1 MPACP
6 FAYHL
11 DEKLAPLVFCNS
23 IYTVNTVILHVIC
36 HLSEKVPLRML
47 CGVVKSRF
55 TTDAD
60 GETNKRPLIHSKVK
74 TAGCVSPRTFKSP
87 SKHAKNPKLWTYL
100 L

>member
-1 MPACP
+1 M
-6 FAYHL
+6 F
-11 DEKLAPLVFCNS
+11 
-23 IYTVNTVILHVIC
+23 
-36 HLSEKVPLRML
+36 

-74 TAGCVSPRTFKSP
+74 TVGFVSPRTRKCP